1 MVQLVIFEADPID
14 SVANDSIND
23 NNIENCNKGIGVKDK
38 IKCLEALSSR
48 IKELEVLA
56 KGDEMMVLRKLEEM
70 EQRDRERR
78 KKHGPVDPYCTF
90 LANHPY
96 KSGHRFS
103 LCKTGDRAWNRGIHN
118 FDSRCSDAIFY
129 KDDFYT
135 MDSKGLIWVIRQK
148 AV

>member
-1 MVQLVIFEADPID
+1 MQSGGVEGILLQKKKKGNQLETEKMVQLVIFEADPID

-78 KKHGPVDPYCTF
+78 KKDTVSVFTRNEV
-90 LANHPY
+90 LANFP
-96 KSGHRFS
+96 
-103 LCKTGDRAWNRGIHN
+103 
-118 FDSRCSDAIFY
+118 
-129 KDDFYT
+129 
-135 MDSKGLIWVIRQK
+135 
-148 AV
+148 